1 MELFRFA
8 PGRTPLL
15 IDVPHAG
22 THLPDAL
29 ASRLTPRARTLPDT
43 DWHVGRLYD
52 FAPTL
57 GAGLFVATHSRYVV
71 DLNRAPKNTAL
82 YPGADTTEVCPTTDF
97 ERHPLYVDGEA
108 PDADAVAARLA
119 RYWQPYHDR
128 LATEIAALNERFGVA
143 VMLDGHSI
151 KSVLPRFFE
160 GTLPDLNLGTAEG
173 RSADSDLR
181 TSLFSLLNRA
191 DGFNAVCDG
200 RFTGGHI
207 TRHYGKPDSGVH
219 VVQLELAQ
227 AAYLDEAA
235 PARFDAGRAAALV
248 AVLKRAAA
256 HILDWAE
263 ARR

>member
-108 PDADAVAARLA
+108 PDADARRPFHQVR
-119 RYWQPYHDR
+119 P
-128 LATEIAALNERFGVA
+128 AALLRRQPARPQSRHRRGPIRRFG
-143 VMLDGHSI
+143 
-151 KSVLPRFFE
+151 P
-160 GTLPDLNLGTAEG
+160 
-173 RSADSDLR
+173 
-181 TSLFSLLNRA
+181 
-191 DGFNAVCDG
+191 
-200 RFTGGHI
+200 
-207 TRHYGKPDSGVH
+207 
-219 VVQLELAQ
+219 
-227 AAYLDEAA
+227 AYE
-235 PARFDAGRAAALV
+235 PV
-248 AVLKRAAA
+248 
-256 HILDWAE
+256 
-263 ARR
+263 